1 MSIIS
6 FILSILRSKMR
17 PLAFC
22 LFLRKDYNLLSLK
35 SKISDELTGSSICF
49 FSHSLLQLT
58 GHSVHECS
66 KYFHFLKCLEKKFHA
81 WRSIEEEKCLLKYT
95 WESRSTKKWEWGNRR
110 QRWTEA
116 DPEAMQVTREKKKK
130 KQNLRN
136 ISRTSSYSTALL
148 LDVLFDETQNLLTVG

>member
-1 MSIIS
+1 
-6 FILSILRSKMR
+6 MR

>member
-6 FILSILRSKMR
+6 FTLSILRSKMR

-35 SKISDELTGSSICF
+35 SKNSDELTGSSICF

-81 WRSIEEEKCLLKYT
+81 WRSIEEEKCLLKCT
-95 WESRSTKKWEWGNRR
+95 WESRS
-110 QRWTEA
+110 
-116 DPEAMQVTREKKKK
+116 KKKNGNEEIGGKDEQKQIQKPCKWLGK
-130 KQNLRN
+130 KKPEKHFKDKFIFNCIITRCSIWWGTERVN
-136 ISRTSSYSTALL
+136 SGIK
-148 LDVLFDETQNLLTVG
+148 

>member
-1 MSIIS
+1 
-6 FILSILRSKMR
+6 MR

-130 KQNLRN
+130 QNLRN

>member
-35 SKISDELTGSSICF
+35 SKNSDELMGSSICF
-49 FSHSLLQLT
+49 SSHSLLQLT

-81 WRSIEEEKCLLKYT
+81 WRSIEEEKCLLEYT

-116 DPEAMQVTREKKKK
+116 DPEAMQMTRGKKKPEK
-130 KQNLRN
+130 HFKDKFIFNCIITRCSIWWDTEPVN
-136 ISRTSSYSTALL
+136 SGIK
-148 LDVLFDETQNLLTVG
+148 